1 MNNNLK
7 KIFKHYEEYGYKHS
21 SCDVLTRLLNKLTTT
36 WYVKTVGEPFIID
49 NVVFHKDGCGGSFDI
64 CTSITHETLYNVY
77 VNTGRLDVT
86 DFNCHIT

>member
-7 KIFKHYEEYGYKHS
+7 KIFKHYEEFGDKHS

-36 WYVKTVGEPFIID
+36 SYVKTVGVPFIID
-49 NVVFHKDGCGGSFDI
+49 NVVFHRDGCGGSFDI
-64 CTSITHETLYNVY
+64 CQINPTAYKALYNVY

-86 DFNCHIT
+86 EM